1 MGKGLDFLPTFE
13 GFAMHIQINTDHNL
27 DGQESFAE
35 PIRASLA
42 HALRHVATKITRLEV
57 HLSDENGAKT
67 GQRDQRC
74 MLEARLQGRQP
85 VACTA
90 HAATVTQ
97 AVQAAADKLLN
108 LLETELGRQ
117 NSDARQAGPVV
128 D

>member
-1 MGKGLDFLPTFE
+1 
-13 GFAMHIQINTDHNL
+13 MHIQINTDHSL
-27 DGQESFAE
+27 DGQATMAD
-35 PIRASLA
+35 PIRSSLA
-42 HALRHVATKITRLEV
+42 HTLRHVAAKITRLEV
-57 HLSDENGAKT
+57 HLSDENGTKT

-97 AVQAAADKLLN
+97 AVQAAADKLLS

-117 NSDARQAGPVV
+117 SNDRHQASPAP

>member
-1 MGKGLDFLPTFE
+1 
-13 GFAMHIQINTDHNL
+13 MHIQINSDHSI
-27 DGQESFAE
+27 DGQQALAESV
-35 PIRASLA
+35 RTSLA
-42 HALRHVATKITRLEV
+42 HALRHVASKITRLEV

-90 HAATVTQ
+90 HAANLPQ

-108 LLETELGRQ
+108 LLATELGRQ
-117 NSDARQAGPVV
+117 NSDKHSAGPAADHVSG
-128 D
+128 

>member
-1 MGKGLDFLPTFE
+1 
-13 GFAMHIQINTDHNL
+13 MHIQINTDHII
-27 DGQESFAE
+27 DGQEALAE

-42 HALRHVATKITRLEV
+42 HALRHVAAKITRLEV

-90 HAATVTQ
+90 HAATLTQ
-97 AVQAAADKLLN
+97 AVQAASDKLLS
-108 LLETELGRQ
+108 LLDTELGRQ
-117 NSDARQAGPVV
+117 ISDRHQAGPAA
-128 D
+128 DQTAD